1 MFLSD
6 THTHSRFSFDGSDTA
21 AAMEKSAKD
30 HGLSALALTEHCDFY
45 HFGRCPHYAR
55 KEEDCQQEMFRL
67 KQGEKDLLFLY
78 GVELG
83 QPHHNPGEAR
93 ALLQRH
99 PYDMVIGSVHTLADG
114 RDIYY
119 TPYPD
124 KDACREVL
132 DIYFEDLENLLKFGD
147 FDTLGHLDYPLRV
160 MEGPWEE
167 PTLAEYKERVA
178 PILQKLAQ
186 MGKALE
192 INAKGCRE
200 WFHRPGPE
208 EWILRQFREYGGTMI
223 TMGSDAHSVENVGNG
238 IPQACALAQKAGF
251 EKVTVFQNRKPRQF
265 DIV

>member
-21 AAMEKSAKD
+21 AMEKSAKD
-30 HGLSALALTEHCDFY
+30 RGLSALALTEHCDFY

-83 QPHHNPGEAR
+83 GRRNIQEQAR
-93 ALLQRH
+93 ALLRRH

-251 EKVTVFQNRKPRQF
+251 EKVTVFQNRNPRQF

>member
-1 MFLSD
+1 M
-6 THTHSRFSFDGSDTA
+6 
-21 AAMEKSAKD
+21 
-30 HGLSALALTEHCDFY
+30 
-45 HFGRCPHYAR
+45 
-55 KEEDCQQEMFRL
+55 
-67 KQGEKDLLFLY
+67 Y

-83 QPHHNPGEAR
+83 QPHHNPEEAR

-167 PTLAEYKERVA
+167 PTLAEYKEPVSYTHLDVYKRQSWCPA
-178 PILQKLAQ
+178 GEP
-186 MGKALE
+186 
-192 INAKGCRE
+192 GCCQ
-200 WFHRPGPE
+200 P
-208 EWILRQFREYGGTMI
+208 
-223 TMGSDAHSVENVGNG
+223 AHTDRRR
-238 IPQACALAQKAGF
+238 A
-251 EKVTVFQNRKPRQF
+251 
-265 DIV
+265 